1 MENPFK
7 PHVAE
12 VDVRKKIP
20 LNLTKDIPSNTLI
33 PTLRSTEGQ
42 SVEGFGKSSY
52 GIVGAFGGVAGGVA
66 ISNDG
71 GKTFE
76 SNAVSVLDANHP
88 VRYGAYPT
96 ADTWFVS
103 AGSWP
108 SNSNF
113 GSDEKTVLI
122 KQVSETIQVRQDRK
136 TGEVFYHYINPKE
149 LRSNPSSNNIT
160 AYHAAITKTT

>member
-52 GIVGAFGGVAGGVA
+52 GIVGAFGGVAGGV
-66 ISNDG
+66 SGETLVQNPFW
-71 GKTFE
+71 GKIPFQ
-76 SNAVSVLDANHP
+76 A
-88 VRYGAYPT
+88 
-96 ADTWFVS
+96 
-103 AGSWP
+103 
-108 SNSNF
+108 
-113 GSDEKTVLI
+113 
-122 KQVSETIQVRQDRK
+122 
-136 TGEVFYHYINPKE
+136 
-149 LRSNPSSNNIT
+149 
-160 AYHAAITKTT
+160 